1 MTTLKEHIDVL
12 QRLAHD
18 GVPVQ
23 ELGLYYY
30 HLFDKHL
37 AGDKGDHLVDPTGY
51 TITIEEFFK
60 ALETPDPEP
69 THWHEPTFLAT
80 KRVPRVIHLD
90 FTRKGET
97 PQGTK
102 PIQGLRDPEPRRQT

>member
-12 QRLAHD
+12 QKLAAD
-18 GVPVQ
+18 GLPIR

-30 HLFDKHL
+30 HLFNIHL
-37 AGDKGDHLVDPTGY
+37 AGDKGDHLVDPTGN
-51 TITIEEFFK
+51 TIAIEEFFK
-60 ALETPDPEP
+60 MLETPDPELTRRP
-69 THWHEPTFLAT
+69 EPTFF
-80 KRVPRVIHLD
+80 K
-90 FTRKGET
+90 RKGET